1 MSSGTADQAPT
12 TRDTEG
18 TVRTECFIYQL
29 VPGQGP
35 LYDRY
40 HADVWPEV
48 LESLRASGISDY
60 SIYRRGDLV
69 VSVWTRDVDAPAPTL
84 SPEIRRRVEEWDV
97 LMEPLVVAYQDENA
111 QPLFA
116 ERIFRL

>member
-1 MSSGTADQAPT
+1 MSTTAPT
-12 TRDTEG
+12 SARPAG
-18 TVRTECFIYQL
+18 PLRTECFVYHL

-48 LESLRASGISDY
+48 IESIRAAGVVDY
-60 SIYRRGDLV
+60 TIYRRGDLV
-69 VSVWTRDVDAPAPTL
+69 VSVWTRDPDAPAPEL
-84 SPEIRRRVEEWDV
+84 DPAVRRRVAEWDA
-97 LMEPLVVAYQDENA
+97 LMEPLFVAYQDEHS

>member
-1 MSSGTADQAPT
+1 MRLG
-12 TRDTEG
+12 
-18 TVRTECFIYQL
+18 TECFIYQL

-48 LESLRASGISDY
+48 LESLHAAGITDY

-69 VSVWTRDVDAPAPTL
+69 VSVWTRDLDAPDPDL
-84 SPEIRRRVEEWDV
+84 SPAIRQKVDEWDT
-97 LMEPLVVAYQDENA
+97 LMEPLFIAYEDENGN
-111 QPLFA
+111 PLFA